1 MSYLSGSERDMQM
14 VSLHPDDFRRLE
26 QKVDRLTDAI
36 QRLII
41 IEERQ
46 STMGE
51 RIGALES
58 KTSVNEDSIYKVD
71 RKVDQ
76 WINRG
81 IGVWALMVTLFA
93 VIEFGSKVVG
103 K

>member
-1 MSYLSGSERDMQM
+1 MEA
-14 VSLHPDDFRRLE
+14 VSPEDFRRLE

-36 QRLII
+36 QRLIL

-51 RIGALES
+51 RIGTCES
-58 KTSVNEDSIYKVD
+58 RIAVTEVTIQKVD
-71 RKVDQ
+71 TKVER

-81 IGVWALMVTLFA
+81 IGVWAVAVVMFTLLQ
-93 VIEFGSKVVG
+93 FGTKLIG

>member
-1 MSYLSGSERDMQM
+1 MTSD
-14 VSLHPDDFRRLE
+14 PDFLRLE
-26 QKVDRLTDAI
+26 AKVDKLTDAVM
-36 QRLII
+36 RLVL

-46 STMGE
+46 TTQDE
-51 RIGALES
+51 RIGACET
-58 KTSVNEDSIYKVD
+58 KIAVNEAAIVKTD

-81 IGVWALMVTLFA
+81 VGVWLAALVLFTLA
-93 VIEFGSKVVG
+93 QFGAKFI